1 MKTLPPIT
9 KYIIEQLKKWCNTEP
24 TNLDST
30 DTRIYGDK
38 LSSAIDSALQSQNA
52 LGWDKFLRGFISKD
66 WGTAQELWY
75 STEQYDKRYFNRDR
89 WTLHLQRGIH
99 EFWFQLWDL
108 RNKHIHGGTQQKD
121 KKRRRHRLRARVRAL
136 YQQPRHILPVHERK
150 IFRVPLMIQ
159 LKRGNEQL
167 SLWIKRC
174 EMTFAFYK
182 EKDIEKRNTQ
192 RPITDFIP
200 TWNTLESNYYSASD
214 DSTDD
219 EGPRPHYS
227 RQLTISNWLK
237 SNSVRRGVVQG
248 SSSNGRASLS

>member
-1 MKTLPPIT
+1 MEKYDT
-9 KYIIEQLKKWCNTEP
+9 KFY
-24 TNLDST
+24 NL
-30 DTRIYGDK
+30 
-38 LSSAIDSALQSQNA
+38 
-52 LGWDKFLRGFISKD
+52 
-66 WGTAQELWY
+66 E
-75 STEQYDKRYFNRDR
+75 R
-89 WTLHLQRGIH
+89 WMLHLQRGIH
-99 EFWFQLWDL
+99 EFWLSQWDHL
-108 RNKHIHGGTQQKD
+108 NKHLHGGLLQRD
-121 KKRRRHRLRARVRAL
+121 KKRQRHRLRARVRAL
-136 YQQPRHILPVHERK
+136 YQQPRHILPVYERK

-237 SNSVRRGVVQG
+237 SNSSI
-248 SSSNGRASLS
+248 SSRSLRSTSNGRASLFC

>member
-1 MKTLPPIT
+1 M
-9 KYIIEQLKKWCNTEP
+9 
-24 TNLDST
+24 
-30 DTRIYGDK
+30 
-38 LSSAIDSALQSQNA
+38 
-52 LGWDKFLRGFISKD
+52 
-66 WGTAQELWY
+66 
-75 STEQYDKRYFNRDR
+75 
-89 WTLHLQRGIH
+89 QRGIH

-108 RNKHIHGGTQQKD
+108 RNKHIHGGIQQKD

-136 YQQPRHILPVHERK
+136 YQQPRHILPVSERK
-150 IFRVPLMIQ
+150 LFRVPLMIK

-182 EKDIEKRNTQ
+182 EKDIEQRTTQ
-192 RPITDFIP
+192 KPITDFLP
-200 TWNTLESNYYSASD
+200 NWNTLASNYYSASD